1 MPRND
6 KSKMGLVLN
15 QSIKN
20 TVITYFGFGIGAI
33 NALFLYTNFLGK
45 THYGMVA
52 FVLSASNIMMPLM
65 AFGVQNTLIRFYSKY
80 PTEAER
86 ERFLSF
92 MLFMPL
98 LLIVPITII
107 TYFFYDQIAFFILQK
122 NPSIKPFLWLI
133 PVIGICMGYFEVYY
147 AWVKVHMQSVIGNFI
162 SEVLVRV
169 VTMVLLF
176 AVYWNWI
183 TKGQFI
189 YGLLG
194 AYLLQL
200 IAMKSYAI
208 YVKMPVL
215 TFKLPHN
222 VKEIFGYSFF
232 IIISGSVAVLLMDF
246 DKVMIP
252 SYRNI
257 SDNALYSVAIFIAT
271 VITVPSRAMLQIIY
285 PITARLMNE
294 NKHDELNDLYK
305 KSALN
310 LQVFGGLVLLGIF
323 LNIKE
328 LYKLIPDEYS
338 GGIAVVFIIGL
349 TKFYDVIL
357 GNNNAIILNTKYYRS
372 VLFFGLLLVFMMV
385 ALNMILIPTYGI
397 IGSAWAT
404 LISVMV
410 YNTIKLL
417 FVVKK
422 MNLFPFTL
430 NTIKSFGTILVVF
443 LLFYFWDFPFHPII
457 NIALKSVLI
466 TLVYVFIN
474 YKWAISLEI
483 NQIID
488 NFRIKLKG

>member
-1 MPRND
+1 
-6 KSKMGLVLN
+6 MGIVLN

-33 NALFLYTNFLGK
+33 NALFLYTTFLGK

-52 FVLSASNIMMPLM
+52 FLLSASNIMMPLM
-65 AFGVQNTLIRFYSKY
+65 AFGVQSTLIRFYSKY
-80 PTEAER
+80 TIETEKEK
-86 ERFLSF
+86 FLSF

-98 LLIVPITII
+98 FLIIPITTI
-107 TYFFYDQIAFFILQK
+107 TYFFYDQIAFFILRK
-122 NPSIKPFLWLI
+122 NPEIKPFLWLI
-133 PVIGICMGYFEVYY
+133 PIIGICMGYFEVYY

-169 VTMVLLF
+169 IILFLLF
-176 AVYWNWI
+176 SVYWNWI
-183 TKGQFI
+183 TKDEFI
-189 YGLLG
+189 YALLG

-200 IAMKSYAI
+200 LTMKGYAM

-215 TFKLPHN
+215 TFQLPHN

-232 IIISGSVAVLLMDF
+232 IILSGSVAVLLMDF

-271 VITVPSRAMLQIIY
+271 VIAVPSRAMLQIIY

-294 NKHDELNDLYK
+294 NKYRELNELYK
-305 KSALN
+305 KSAIN

-328 LYKLIPDEYS
+328 LYKLIPGEYS

-357 GNNNAIILNTKYYRS
+357 GNNNAIILNTKYYKS
-372 VLFFGLLLVFMMV
+372 VLFFGLLLVFMMIG
-385 ALNMILIPTYGI
+385 LNMILIPPFGI
-397 IGSAWAT
+397 IGAAWAT

-410 YNTIKLL
+410 YNTIKLV

-422 MNLFPFTL
+422 MNLYPFTL
-430 NTIKSFGTILVVF
+430 NTLKSFGIIGVVF
-443 LLFYFWDFPFHPII
+443 LLFYFWDFPFHPIF
-457 NIALKSVLI
+457 NIGLKSVLI
-466 TLVYVFIN
+466 TLVYVFVN
-474 YKWAISLEI
+474 YKWAISIEI
-483 NQIID
+483 NQVID
-488 NFRIKLKG
+488 RLLGKLKR